1 GGVVIAYNVSGL
13 NTGLKLDGITAAKI
27 FLGDIKTWNDPAIA
41 ALNPGVSLP
50 NTPISVVHRSDE
62 SGTTFVYTSWLSSQ
76 SKDWDTK
83 VGADKAVQWPTGTG
97 GDGNDGVAAA
107 IGQTD
112 GSIGYLSFDFAVSAN
127 LGIADI
133 KAADGSFIT
142 PSIDSIS
149 KAGGGL
155 TFPIQPT
162 TTILLGAGAPA
173 RVRRSRLIDRGFR
186 GTTLVVGLGL
196 IALLALM
203 LVELTTGAW
212 RTFDAFGLHFFVGTS
227 WNPVSG
233 REDFGALPF
242 IFGSLVTSGVAIVI
256 GVPIAVGLALLLN
269 QV

>member
-1 GGVVIAYNVSGL
+1 MRTVLCGVLTANIAQGL
-13 NTGLKLDGITAAKI
+13 NAGRNLDGATAAKI
-27 FLGDIKTWNDPAIA
+27 FLGDLKTGNDPAIG

-133 KAADGSFIT
+133 QAADGSFIT

-149 KAGGGL
+149 KTGGG
-155 TFPIQPT
+155 P
-162 TTILLGAGAPA
+162 
-173 RVRRSRLIDRGFR
+173 
-186 GTTLVVGLGL
+186 
-196 IALLALM
+196 
-203 LVELTTGAW
+203 
-212 RTFDAFGLHFFVGTS
+212 
-227 WNPVSG
+227 PVPPK
-233 REDFGALPF
+233 A
-242 IFGSLVTSGVAIVI
+242 
-256 GVPIAVGLALLLN
+256 
-269 QV
+269 